1 MEVFISQ
8 GVQAIWWPDMDKLG
22 RTRRDVHITL
32 DEDVIRELDELGVVR
47 SRFINSLL
55 RWALFE
61 EAPTRIVKL
70 ILESKMVGPPG
81 FEPGSRAPEA
91 VKAEIRLN
99 EFWSRYREAFDKWL
113 SVRVSDE
120 TRRSYMN
127 ALERFFK
134 TYTITSYSDLEDA
147 LVEENYKRN
156 LAKGLRNFIKFLK
169 GRGEISK
176 EAYEDLKGIIKLK
189 KVRPRRTFLTT
200 EEIREAYKHFEDNS
214 VFSTIFKLLVFSG
227 LRLRHAVYLLNTYDR
242 NKLILGE
249 TYAKYPLFEA
259 SRGNKPVFYAYMP
272 RDFALSL
279 DRIIIDYDYV
289 KNRLRYKR
297 VNASNIRKWFFNYL
311 MDLGVPL
318 QVIKFIAGQTPSGV
332 AEEYYLKLERHADR
346 WYSRV
351 VDELK
356 KVLEGG
362 GDGS

>member
-1 MEVFISQ
+1 M
-8 GVQAIWWPDMDKLG
+8 
-22 RTRRDVHITL
+22 
-32 DEDVIRELDELGVVR
+32 
-47 SRFINSLL
+47 
-55 RWALFE
+55 
-61 EAPTRIVKL
+61 
-70 ILESKMVGPPG
+70 
-81 FEPGSRAPEA
+81 
-91 VKAEIRLN
+91 N

-176 EAYEDLKGIIKLK
+176 NTYEDLKEIIRLK
-189 KVRPRRTFLTT
+189 KVKPRRNFPTT
-200 EEIREAYKHFEDNS
+200 EEIAEAYKHFEQHPA
-214 VFSTIFKLLVFSG
+214 FSIIFKLLVFTG
-227 LRLRHAVYLLNTYDR
+227 LRLRHVVYLLNTYSRD
-242 NKLILGE
+242 KLIVLE
-249 TYAKYPLFEA
+249 NFAKYPLFEA
-259 SRGNKPVFYAYMP
+259 AMGNKPVFYAYMP

-279 DRIIIDYDYV
+279 EPIVIDYDYV
-289 KNRLRYKR
+289 KNRLRYKN
-297 VNASNIRKWFFNYL
+297 VNASGIRKWFFNYL
-311 MDLGVPL
+311 MEHEVPL
-318 QVIKFIAGQTPSGV
+318 QVIKFIVGQTPSGV

-356 KVLEGG
+356 KVLEG
-362 GDGS
+362 